1 MAIGRMP
8 GERQEELFIAS
19 SAVGALDNPFYAA
32 LDKLL
37 RKSGFDEFAEETCRE
52 FYAARMGRPGL
63 PPGVYFRMLMVGYLE
78 GIGSE
83 RGIAW
88 RCRDSIS
95 LREFLGYGL
104 AKTPPEHST
113 LSKTRKRL
121 NLEAHGAVFGWV
133 LERLQESGLLQ
144 GKTVGVDSTT
154 LEANAAM
161 RAIVRRDDGTEYD
174 AWLEQLARASGIETP
189 TRQDLAKVYRKRPKK
204 GSNQDWKHPHD
215 PEARI
220 TKMKDGRTRLA
231 HKLEVGVDMETGVVA
246 GVTVQTIDGGD
257 TASLPVTLD
266 ETERRLAEVGAEPKE
281 VVGDKGYH
289 SNATMTGVKKR
300 GQRTYVSEPNRGRRK
315 WKGKRDAQKATYAN
329 RRRIRGERGKRL
341 QRQRGEKLERTFA
354 HLLGSGGLRR
364 VHVRGQEEIR
374 KRMLVHAA
382 AFNLGLL
389 MRSCFGFGTP
399 RSLQGLA
406 AAAAALADA
415 SVHDFVVFLGQIR
428 RVLGLQGPNRGSL
441 RPSGRPLHNKTAI
454 TRLLPFV
461 QPARWQTTSSTAC

>member
-1 MAIGRMP
+1 MP
-8 GERQEELFIAS
+8 GERQEGLFIAA

-37 RKSGFDEFAEETCRE
+37 RTSGFDEFAEETCRE
-52 FYAARMGRPGL
+52 FYAERMGRPGL

-78 GIGSE
+78 GIASE

-121 NLEAHGAVFGWV
+121 SLEAHGAVFGWV
-133 LERLQESGLLQ
+133 LEVLRESGLLR
-144 GKTVGVDSTT
+144 GRTVGVDSTT

-161 RAIVRRDDGTEYD
+161 RTIVRRDDGTEYE

-189 TRQDLAKVYRKRPKK
+189 TRQDLAKLDRKRPGK
-204 GSNQDWKHPHD
+204 GSNKDWEHPHD

-220 TKMKDGRTRLA
+220 TRMKDGRTRLA
-231 HKLEVGVDMETGVVA
+231 HKLEMGVDMETGAVA
-246 GVTVQTIDGGD
+246 GVTVQTMDGGD

-266 ETERRLAEVGAEPKE
+266 ETERRLAEVGAEPEE
-281 VVGDKGYH
+281 VVADKGYH
-289 SNATMTGVKKR
+289 SNATMTGTSAR
-300 GQRTYVSEPNRGRRK
+300 GLRSYVSEPNRGRRK
-315 WKGKRDAQKATYAN
+315 WKGKRDAQKATYNN

-341 QRQRGEKLERTFA
+341 LRQRGEKLERTFA
-354 HLLGSGGLRR
+354 HLLVSGGMRR
-364 VHVRGQEEIR
+364 VHVRGQEEMR
-374 KRMLVHAA
+374 KRMLVHTA
-382 AFNLGLL
+382 AFNLSLV
-389 MRSCFGFGTP
+389 MRSRFGFGTP
-399 RSLQGLA
+399 RAMQGLA

-415 SVHDFVVFLGQIR
+415 STR
-428 RVLGLQGPNRGSL
+428 RLAAIFGEIGRILGLLDPHTACL
-441 RPSGRPLHNKTAI
+441 RPSRRLSHNKTAF
-454 TRLLPFV
+454 TPLLPLV
-461 QPARWQTTSSTAC
+461 QPAPRRTTSSTDC